1 MKGIIHSVLFTA
13 ESLQKYA
20 IRRKIVLKEL
30 SKLEKM
36 KDETVSQSILDSL
49 ESGIAKAKET
59 IRLLDSAMDQFVK
72 FYLNRIR
79 ETQRYP
85 EELFASQINF
95 ISQELS
101 LEQVFSRSLK
111 NRLDLF
117 RSHVALYKRKAGNV
131 SRQEIQSDLILP

>member
-1 MKGIIHSVLFTA
+1 
-13 ESLQKYA
+13 
-20 IRRKIVLKEL
+20 
-30 SKLEKM
+30 
-36 KDETVSQSILDSL
+36 L

-59 IRLLDSAMDQFVK
+59 IRLLDSAMDHFVK

-85 EELFASQINF
+85 EELFTNQINF

-117 RSHVALYKRKAGNV
+117 RSHVALYKRKAGNI
-131 SRQEIQSDLILP
+131 SQQEIQSDLILR